1 MQFNILYRTQHN
13 IMKTQTITA
22 EDFFQAI
29 DKFNITHNPEEDKIL
44 TCKPIKNKKFWS
56 DIQRLYI

>member
-29 DKFNITHNPEEDKIL
+29 DKFNITHNLEEDKIL
-44 TCKPIKNKKFWS
+44 TCKPIKNNTQHNK
-56 DIQRLYI
+56 

>member
-44 TCKPIKNKKFWS
+44 ICKPIKNNTQHNK
-56 DIQRLYI
+56 